1 MIVGRFPWLVARV
14 SEDAS
19 YKAYLRY
26 PDRLIKKLPS
36 ESRSIMR
43 KILEVTP
50 EKRATLKDI
59 LEDEWFKN
67 VEYCAGAHKST
78 NHKHHLIDKNSN

>member
-1 MIVGRFPWLVARV
+1 MVIGRFPWLIARV
-14 SEDAS
+14 SEDTS

-26 PDRLIKKLPS
+26 PDRLIKKLPP

-67 VEYCAGAHKST
+67 VEYCTVAHKST
-78 NHKHHLIDKNSN
+78 NHIHHLIDKNSN